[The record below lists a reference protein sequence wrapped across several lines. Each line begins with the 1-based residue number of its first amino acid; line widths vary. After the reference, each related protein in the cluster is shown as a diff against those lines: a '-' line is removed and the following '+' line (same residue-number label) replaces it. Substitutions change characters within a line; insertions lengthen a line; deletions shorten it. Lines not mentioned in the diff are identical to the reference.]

1 MSRRWLRLLRRFVRQ
16 VGTSKKN
23 HLASPCNSKTNLIYR
38 HYKFK
43 TIAIFSEVQKSLV
56 LDRLSN
62 GAIAG
67 CGAVV
72 PPLTEKDIRS
82 TPRIVSQMGPEP
94 FVDAMKENPDF
105 NIIVG
110 GRAYDPSP
118 YVAFAA
124 YAARAEFKDTTSPQA
139 QRIWGGFTHMG
150 KVIRSLF

>member
-1 MSRRWLRLLRRFVRQ
+1 LEINE
-16 VGTSKKN
+16 T
-23 HLASPCNSKTNLIYR
+23 NSSLR
-38 HYKFK
+38 HYQFK
-43 TIAIFSEVQKSLV
+43 TIAIFSEIQKSFV

-67 CGAVV
+67 CGSVV
-72 PPLTEKDIRS
+72 PPLTEKDIYS

-124 YAARAEFKDTTSPQA
+124 YTAKAAFKDTASPQA
-139 QRIWGGFTHMG
+139 QRLWGGFTHMG
-150 KVIRSLF
+150 KVI